1 MGEKKIDMYTLKI
14 FIPILLFSCI
24 SKPALTQGSPPWQ
37 NALIIVQSNDGINF
51 NTPVI
56 FQDSSGVPCIINWK
70 SDTLVAVFQWFR
82 QPNPSPTW
90 DRVAVKFSYDNGT
103 TWTTAV
109 PIVVNGLPAN
119 YQRPFDPTLVV
130 TPDKKLRIFFSSSD
144 GLPPGG
150 VDASVNTYS
159 ALSTDGINYTFETGA
174 RFDHPTNRVID
185 PAATI
190 FNGNWHYTAPIGA
203 PQDGAFHCTSPDGL
217 AFTQISNINSDNTHN
232 WTGNLLVDNGQ
243 LRFYG
248 SGPFIWY
255 NSSSDGNTWNG
266 FVNTN
271 IAGGDPGIVKLSNG
285 KYLMIYV
292 GPPNIVTAINDPLVT
307 YPVKVYP
314 NPVQSFM
321 TVKGKDQK
329 KYPWSLYTSSGSLVT
344 GGTFTGSTLINT
356 GAFTRGTYLLVVEE
370 SKKLYCIKVVIK

>member
-1 MGEKKIDMYTLKI
+1 MLRQA
-14 FIPILLFSCI
+14 LLYLVFCI
-24 SKPALTQGSPPWQ
+24 SSLQLVAQGTPPWQ
-37 NALIIVQSNDGINF
+37 NALIMVQSTDGVNF

-56 FQDSSGVPCIINWK
+56 FQDSSGVPCIIQWK
-70 SDTLVAVFQWFR
+70 NDTLVAVFQWFR

-103 TWTTAV
+103 TWNTPV

-159 ALSTDGINYTFETGA
+159 ALSTDGINYTFEPGA
-174 RFDHPTNRVID
+174 RFDHATSRVID
-185 PAATI
+185 PAVTI
-190 FNGNWHYTAPIGA
+190 FNGTWQYTAPAGA

-217 AFTQISNINSDNTHN
+217 LFTQTTTISSDNTHN
-232 WTGNLLVDNGQ
+232 WTGNLLADNGM

-266 FVNTN
+266 FVSTN
-271 IAGGDPGIVKLSNG
+271 IQGGDPGIVKLSTG

-292 GPPNIVTAINDPLVT
+292 GPPNIITATGGTPSGFPLLVFPNPFSSQVVLKGST
-307 YPVKVYP
+307 GKVYA
-314 NPVQSFM
+314 
-321 TVKGKDQK
+321 
-329 KYPWSLYTSSGSLVT
+329 WSLYTASGGKLIQGNIS
-344 GGTFTGSTLINT
+344 GQGTINT
-356 GAFTRGTYLLVVEE
+356 AALPGGVYLLVVEE
-370 SKKLYCIKVVIK
+370 NKKLYCLRLTKQ